1 MNAAQSMLV
10 NWADSTGRRNTG
22 FTWLRGD
29 IVGRLCARAV
39 AADVVV
45 TPVSS
50 NTVLELSGA
59 VPKVVRTRI
68 GSPYVIR
75 AMMDAAKADA
85 SARVCGYEA
94 NGGYLLG
101 SAVDDLAPLP
111 TRDALLPLIA
121 VVMNA
126 RERPL
131 AEVVAELPPRC
142 SSSSA
147 TARKTSSL
155 PASPACSA
163 RLPASPPASTRR
175 MATA

>member
-1 MNAAQSMLV
+1 MNAAQSRLV
-10 NWADSTGRRNTG
+10 KWADSTGRRNTG

-59 VPKVVRTRI
+59 APKVVRTRI

-131 AEVVAELPPRC
+131 AEVVAELPPR
-142 SSSSA
+142 
-147 TARKTSSL
+147 
-155 PASPACSA
+155 
-163 RLPASPPASTRR
+163 
-175 MATA
+175 